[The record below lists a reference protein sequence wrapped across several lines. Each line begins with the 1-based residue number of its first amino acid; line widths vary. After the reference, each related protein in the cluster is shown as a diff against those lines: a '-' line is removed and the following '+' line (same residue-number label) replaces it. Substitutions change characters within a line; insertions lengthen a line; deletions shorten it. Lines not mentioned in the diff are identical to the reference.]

1 MFVIDSVSSVCL
13 VLELTTSRGQ
23 KKIMN
28 EKSSFF
34 KKWLMDDDTDD
45 DVDWHWLIHSF
56 PHLSPIFE
64 FGMHDLKIIRK
75 QRHDYDKIIINY
87 YSLSKIGYYF

>member
-23 KKIMN
+23 KRKMN

-45 DVDWHWLIHSF
+45 DDFQLPPFVPHIRIRYARLKNHS
-56 PHLSPIFE
+56 
-64 FGMHDLKIIRK
+64 
-75 QRHDYDKIIINY
+75 
-87 YSLSKIGYYF
+87 